1 MPNGEVIPEE
11 VFFQNKVKHPAIIE
25 SLGHFWHGDSV
36 VMVMEAPEKPCDLA
50 DYLVENELINE
61 GEARGIF
68 RKVGGTVRG
77 KGRGG
82 GGGGGRG
89 PQGLGAGVGGKGR
102 NPRILWRMAG
112 GLKEMG
118 GKTRGRVWEG

>member
-77 KGRGG
+77 KRRGG
-82 GGGGGRG
+82 GGGGTPGSRCWSWGEGEEPQDTVAHGGRIE
-89 PQGLGAGVGGKGR
+89 R
-102 NPRILWRMAG
+102 N
-112 GLKEMG
+112 G

>member
-25 SLGHFWHGDSV
+25 SLGHFWHDDSV

-50 DYLVENELINE
+50 DYLVENELIDE

-68 RKVGGTVRG
+68 RKVGGNVRG

-82 GGGGGRG
+82 TVRGEGKMGGTPGSK
-89 PQGLGAGVGGKGR
+89 V
-102 NPRILWRMAG
+102 LWGIAG
-112 GLKEMG
+112 G
-118 GKTRGRVWEG
+118 